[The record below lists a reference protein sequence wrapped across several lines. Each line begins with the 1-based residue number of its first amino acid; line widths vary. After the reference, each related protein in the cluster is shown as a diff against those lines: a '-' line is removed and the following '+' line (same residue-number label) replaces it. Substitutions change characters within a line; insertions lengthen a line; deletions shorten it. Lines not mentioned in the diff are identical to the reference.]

1 MRSLLYIVAVILVIF
16 WALGQFVWHAPGII
30 YVLLVLAIISVL
42 LGAIRRGG
50 V

>member
-1 MRSLLYIVAVILVIF
+1 MRGLLYTVAVILVIF
-16 WALGQFVWHAPGII
+16 WALGQFAWHAGGII
-30 YVLLVLAIISVL
+30 YVLLVLAVISFL